1 MVVLENVK
9 HPTANSKYAEEQ
21 NTKEPPNR
29 NLDSLRL
36 KSAPVFIL
44 CEMLV
49 VCYVSRY

>member
-29 NLDSLRL
+29 NLDSPKLQ
-36 KSAPVFIL
+36 SAPVFIL
-44 CEMLV
+44 CER
-49 VCYVSRY
+49 C